1 MKRDV
6 LIVDD
11 DAAIRQQIAMILED
25 VGLSTREASGRDECM
40 LHVNTSPPALVI
52 LDLWLAGENKREGLD
67 ILKELKQNDPDIPV
81 VIISG
86 HGSLEVAVNAMKF
99 GAHDYIE
106 KPFRRNP
113 LLSVTMRALETSR
126 LRSENA
132 ALRSRRLEPAEMV
145 GSSAAMTY
153 LRQNLEKVASNN
165 CRVMLT
171 GPAGSGKETAAR
183 FVHARSARSDA
194 PFVSVNLAA
203 VDDKSCEEV
212 LFGQE
217 MADGG
222 IVPGL
227 FEAAHRG
234 ILYFHEVADL
244 PMDAQSKLL
253 RMLVSERF
261 QRVGGSAYVRID
273 CKVVSS
279 TCRDLVGEYRHGRF
293 REDLYHRLNVVNIE
307 VPSLAARSG
316 DIPELAEHFIKEFR
330 NSAGLPNRSL
340 TSEAR
345 IALSSMSWP
354 GNVRQLKN
362 AIERILILGPESGP
376 ISDEEIEA
384 AHSGANDDQKTML
397 PANLLAMPVREARQ
411 IFEREYFISQIN
423 RYSGN
428 ISETAKH
435 VGMERSALHRKLKGL
450 GITTLKSAGSRVAI
464 AEVEIEDP
472 RTEEPQE

>member
-40 LHVNTSPPALVI
+40 LQVNSSPPALVI

-113 LLSVTMRALETSR
+113 LLTVTKRALETSR
-126 LRSENA
+126 LRTENA
-132 ALRSRRLEPAEMV
+132 ALRSRRSEPAEMV
-145 GSSAAMTY
+145 GSSAAMTF

-171 GPAGSGKETAAR
+171 GPAGSGKEKAAR

-203 VDDKSCEEV
+203 VDDKRCEEV
-212 LFGQE
+212 LFGTE
-217 MADGG
+217 KLDGR
-222 IVPGL
+222 IAPGL

-234 ILYFHEVADL
+234 VLYFHEVADL
-244 PMDAQSKLL
+244 PMSAQSKVL
-253 RMLVSERF
+253 RMLVSERL
-261 QRVGGSAYVRID
+261 QRVGGSSSVRID
-273 CKVVSS
+273 CKVISS
-279 TCRDLVGEYRHGRF
+279 TSRDLVGEYRHGRF
-293 REDLYHRLNVVNIE
+293 REDLFHRLNVVSIE
-307 VPSLAARSG
+307 VPGLAARSG
-316 DIPELAEHFIKEFR
+316 DIPELAEHFIREFR
-330 NSAGLPNRSL
+330 NQAGLPCRSL
-340 TSEAR
+340 TPEAQ

-354 GNVRQLKN
+354 GNIRQLRN
-362 AIERILILGPESGP
+362 AIERILILGPESGS
-376 ISDEEIEA
+376 IGEDEIEA
-384 AHSGANDDQKTML
+384 MHSGADDEQKTTL

-411 IFEREYFISQIN
+411 TFEREYFISQIN

-464 AEVEIEDP
+464 AEGEVDSACVEEQ
-472 RTEEPQE
+472 RE

>member
-1 MKRDV
+1 MTRDV

-11 DAAIRQQIAMILED
+11 DATIRQQIAMILED
-25 VGLSTREASGRDECM
+25 VGLSTREAPGKEECM
-40 LHVNTSPPALVI
+40 LQVNASPPALVI

-113 LLSVTMRALETSR
+113 LLSVTKRALETSR

-132 ALRSRRLEPAEMV
+132 ALKSRHSAPAEMI
-145 GSSAAMTY
+145 GSSSAMSF
-153 LRQNLEKVASNN
+153 LRQNLEKVATNN
-165 CRVMLT
+165 CRVLLV

-183 FVHARSARSDA
+183 FVHARSPRNEA
-194 PFVSVNLAA
+194 PFVSVNLAS
-203 VDDKSCEEV
+203 VDLEKCEEII
-212 LFGQE
+212 FGAE
-217 MADGG
+217 SPGSG
-222 IVPGL
+222 IAPGL
-227 FEAAHRG
+227 IESAHRG
-234 ILYFHEVADL
+234 VLYFHEVADL
-244 PMDAQSKLL
+244 PMNVQTKLL
-253 RMLVSERF
+253 RMLVQGKY
-261 QRVGGSAYVRID
+261 QRARGVNDVRID
-273 CKVVSS
+273 CKVISS
-279 TCRDLVGEYRHGRF
+279 SSRDLIGECKHGRF

-307 VPSLAARSG
+307 VPGVAARSS
-316 DIPELAEHFIKEFR
+316 DIPELAEHFIMEFHKF
-330 NSAGLPNRSL
+330 SGLPNRLL
-340 TSEAR
+340 TPEAKV
-345 IALSSMSWP
+345 AMSSMSWP
-354 GNVRQLKN
+354 GNVRQIKN
-362 AIERILILGPESGP
+362 TVERALILGPRTEP
-376 ISDEEIEA
+376 IDEQEIES
-384 AHSGANDDQKTML
+384 AHSGADGYRKTLL

-464 AEVEIEDP
+464 VGDELGEDL
-472 RTEEPQE
+472 TEEQQG

>member
-40 LHVNTSPPALVI
+40 LHVNAAPPALVI

-67 ILKELKQNDPDIPV
+67 ILQELKLNDPDIPV

-106 KPFRRNP
+106 KPFRRNY
-113 LLSVTMRALETSR
+113 LLNVTKRALETSR
-126 LRSENA
+126 LRTENA
-132 ALRSRRLEPAEMV
+132 VLRSRRSEPTEMI

-153 LRQNLEKVASNN
+153 LRQNLERVSSNN

-183 FVHARSARSDA
+183 FLHSRSARRIA
-194 PFVSVNLAA
+194 PFVTVNLAG
-203 VDDKSCEEV
+203 VEVKKCEEM
-212 LFGQE
+212 LFGAE
-217 MADGG
+217 LPDSR

-227 FEAAHRG
+227 LEAAHRG
-234 ILYFHEVADL
+234 ALYFHEVADL
-244 PMDAQSKLL
+244 PLGTQSKIL
-253 RMLVSERF
+253 RMLVTAKF
-261 QRVGGSAYVRID
+261 QRVGGSEDVRVD
-273 CKVVSS
+273 CKVISS
-279 TCRDLVGEYRHGRF
+279 TSRDLVGEYNHGRF

-307 VPSLAARSG
+307 VPGLAARSV
-316 DIPELAEHFIKEFR
+316 DIPELADHFIVEFS
-330 NSAGLPNRSL
+330 NFSGLPCRPL
-340 TSEAR
+340 TSKAH
-345 IALSSMSWP
+345 IALTSHAWP
-354 GNVRQLKN
+354 GNIRQLKN
-362 AIERILILGPESGP
+362 TIERILILGPESGP
-376 ISDEEIEA
+376 INEDEVEA
-384 AHSGANDDQKTML
+384 AHSGAASEEKTML
-397 PANLLAMPVREARQ
+397 PAHLLAMPVREARQ

-423 RYSGN
+423 RYAGN

-435 VGMERSALHRKLKGL
+435 VCMERSALHRKLKSL
-450 GITTLKSAGSRVAI
+450 GVTTLKSGGSRVAI
-464 AEVEIEDP
+464 AEDAVDEDFL
-472 RTEEPQE
+472 EEP